1 MAKQPV
7 EIITRASMQEIAEL
21 FRRSMRV
28 SWINENVTGAGTRFA
43 EPTESVFDHVDQ
55 DRPDFAVVA
64 LLGGR
69 GAGVH
74 MYVWDRGEQREIA
87 VQVIRT
93 LEALG
98 IKANGKVRRFI
109 AALEEGDPS
118 LKYSGI

>member
-7 EIITRASMQEIAEL
+7 EIITQASMQEIAEL

-28 SWINENVTGAGTRFA
+28 SWINENITGAGTRFE
-43 EPTESVFDHVDQ
+43 EPTGSVFDHVDQ

-87 VQVIRT
+87 VQVVRT